1 MSESKNSLG
10 SSLTENISRRQAQIR
25 HNKLC
30 PPSASTTAAFK
41 LKMGLDDFLKKWDS
55 ESWKDLE
62 KLEAKRSAPSTSSAS
77 TKAKVQKTAG
87 VPAPVTPPEALE
99 AWRRQRE
106 EGALPAKETE
116 TSVKQAT
123 AKEDPEK
130 EEEVKVEVKSE
141 EPDSSSSGF
150 DESEESEDAAPHA
163 KPKVSKREMEF
174 GFFGYKRR
182 GGGRKKRQAK
192 QNKEQRLAR
201 LARQGKA
208 SR

>member
-1 MSESKNSLG
+1 
-10 SSLTENISRRQAQIR
+10 
-25 HNKLC
+25 
-30 PPSASTTAAFK
+30 
-41 LKMGLDDFLKKWDS
+41 MGLDDFLKKWDS
-55 ESWKDLE
+55 ESWKNLE
-62 KLEAKRSAPSTSSAS
+62 SLEAKRSAPSTSSAS

-106 EGALPAKETE
+106 EGAQPASAKETA
-116 TSVKQAT
+116 VKQAT
-123 AKEDPEK
+123 AKDELK
-130 EEEVKVEVKSE
+130 KEEVKVESELKSE
-141 EPDSSSSGF
+141 EPDSSGSSSSGF

-163 KPKVSKREMEF
+163 KPKVSKRQMEF

-201 LARQGKA
+201 LARRRQ
-208 SR
+208 

>member
-1 MSESKNSLG
+1 
-10 SSLTENISRRQAQIR
+10 
-25 HNKLC
+25 
-30 PPSASTTAAFK
+30 
-41 LKMGLDDFLKKWDS
+41 MGLDDFLKKWDS

-106 EGALPAKETE
+106 EGAQPAKETE

-123 AKEDPEK
+123 AKEDPKK

-141 EPDSSSSGF
+141 EPDSSGSSSSGF

-163 KPKVSKREMEF
+163 KPKVSKRQMEF
-174 GFFGYKRR
+174 SFFGYKRR

-201 LARQGKA
+201 LARRRQ
-208 SR
+208 

>member
-41 LKMGLDDFLKKWDS
+41 LKMGLDDFLKKW
-55 ESWKDLE
+55 
-62 KLEAKRSAPSTSSAS
+62 EAKRSAPSTSSAS

>member
-1 MSESKNSLG
+1 
-10 SSLTENISRRQAQIR
+10 
-25 HNKLC
+25 
-30 PPSASTTAAFK
+30 
-41 LKMGLDDFLKKWDS
+41 MGLDDFLKKWDS
-55 ESWKDLE
+55 ESWKNLE

-106 EGALPAKETE
+106 EGAQPAKE

-123 AKEDPEK
+123 AKEDQKK

-141 EPDSSSSGF
+141 EPDAPDSSSSGF

-163 KPKVSKREMEF
+163 KPKVSKRQMEF

-201 LARQGKA
+201 LARRRQ
-208 SR
+208 

>member
-1 MSESKNSLG
+1 
-10 SSLTENISRRQAQIR
+10 
-25 HNKLC
+25 
-30 PPSASTTAAFK
+30 
-41 LKMGLDDFLKKWDS
+41 MGLDDFLKKWDS

-106 EGALPAKETE
+106 EGAQPAKETE

-123 AKEDPEK
+123 AKEDPKK
-130 EEEVKVEVKSE
+130 EEEVKVEVEVKSE

-163 KPKVSKREMEF
+163 KPKVSKRHMEF
-174 GFFGYKRR
+174 SFFGYKRR